1 MSKPKKILLVDD
13 DKAFVESNTDLL
25 EAYDYKISVAYDGA
39 SGFETAMREH
49 PDLMVLDVMMAH
61 ETEGFE
67 IAQKTRKFPELK
79 DMKILLV
86 SGITRQTDFPRKL
99 EPNNTWLPVDRV
111 MEKPIDPARF
121 IAEVEKLLEDKQS

>member
-1 MSKPKKILLVDD
+1 MSEPKKILLVDD

-25 EAYDYKISVAYDGA
+25 EAYDYKIFVAYDGA
-39 SGFETAMREH
+39 GGFETAMREH

-67 IAQKTRKFPELK
+67 IAQKIRKIPELK

-86 SGITRQTDFPRKL
+86 SGITKVTDFPRKL
-99 EPNNTWLPVDRV
+99 EPNSAWLPVDRV

-121 IAEVEKLLEDKQS
+121 IAEVEKLLEEK